1 MKFHR
6 IAPTERARW
15 QPGIA
20 ALEATAK
27 YPLGDDFFQID
38 HGADYFAFFDRL
50 GEVDYYIGVEQQQVV
65 AVGAGIL
72 RQVSDRAG
80 AELRPAWYLCDLKVH
95 PMHQGKLASVRML
108 SYAIAQGIERCDRGY
123 LISMNP
129 SDGRPNRLV
138 QMLQKFPLVPLQ
150 LMGTLLIYSV
160 DADRMVELEPLL
172 RSHRGEIGYRSLS
185 GIKDLRLQRS
195 GAVLPLVHVQ
205 WGLGKGN
212 MAVQAGMAYMFCAM
226 AGDPLVQDL
235 AAVGVA
241 HQATASVVAHGMG
254 DCDWRFMLTSD
265 L

>member
-6 IAPTERARW
+6 ISPTERSLW

-20 ALEATAK
+20 ALEATAR
-27 YPLGDDFFQID
+27 YPLGNDFFQID
-38 HGADYFAFFDRL
+38 HGEDYFAFFDRL
-50 GEVDYYIGVEQQQVV
+50 GEVDYYIGVEGQQVV

-72 RQVSDRAG
+72 RQVSDHASE
-80 AELRPAWYLCDLKVH
+80 ALQPAWYLCDLKVH
-95 PMHQGKLASVRML
+95 PAHQGKLASVRIL
-108 SYAIAQGIERCDRGY
+108 SYAIAQGIQRCDRGY

-129 SDGRPNRLV
+129 GDGRPNRLV
-138 QMLQKFPLVPLQ
+138 QMLQKFPLVQLQ

-160 DADRMVELEPLL
+160 DADQMNELAPLL

-185 GIKDLRLQRS
+185 GIKDLRLQSS
-195 GAVLPLVHVQ
+195 GTVLPLVHVQ
-205 WGLGKGN
+205 WGFGKGN
-212 MAVQAGMAYMFCAM
+212 MDLQAGMTYMFCAM
-226 AGDPLVQDL
+226 VGDPLVQDL